1 MEKIIK
7 EYFNIAEYLSMQ
19 QTIQEDFK
27 ISPGNDKKILIKK
40 QLKEMIKNSNGIYDP
55 KGFINDFSCYI
66 NKIDELGGKKIET
79 IENIK
84 NNYELIKNYLENSS
98 SIRFLLVG
106 PHNAGKSTLLNEIIG
121 YNRRLL
127 ESANEECTKISVI
140 VKYTKKT
147 EQPKL
152 FAADFHTNDLG
163 YNYFE
168 KNNLLAEGE
177 NDIKEKIKDL
187 NRENNRKQNELK
199 FFVLSTPIE
208 IFDRIIEENKISN
221 KKIEKIEEIIEKIE
235 LLDFPGL
242 DTKFEEAKKKAE
254 DLLKIVDGFI
264 YVNYSI
270 NFESANRDILG
281 LIYNSI
287 KDRNNFSFNNCLFI
301 LNKIDEEENKDLNI
315 DEATQKILK
324 IFDEQNDYADSIT
337 VLDRKNRIQ
346 DKALSLSPFSC
357 YRYMEFKKFESD
369 IKNFEDFI
377 KSHLRDNNKKKIV
390 KILKETLEGYIDNI
404 DLSEIT
410 LSKEEIDIY
419 INKLNI
425 LLNEV
430 NDKSEKDLVKIIK
443 LYFYIK
449 NNIRRVKVYQLCYI
463 EPLLKNFEI
472 VIKNTSIFFEIKLR
486 NDALSFIM
494 KSYEE
499 ILDFFY
505 IIKLRMSDDNI
516 DKFKQL
522 DKDKILSKIEDE
534 YYKTKEKIKKKFK
547 NKKNRIIDQIDNSRT
562 EYEFSQAVSNHK
574 WILEELKEDVQ
585 SESKNFY
592 DFLKRENDDIICQL
606 NLQELEKRKEE
617 FKNQM
622 NKIKALT
629 ISESVDSKSSKYIQS
644 HYETSYHT
652 ETYRERVFLWFKRT
666 KTRTVSET
674 KRVYEH
680 EKTINNYKKEIR
692 SFFINAEKSSIE
704 NIEKNKIKITNNIRS
719 IFGNFNESVEGFQNN
734 IDELKEYIDEIERFI
749 YNQVGIKG

>member
-1 MEKIIK
+1 M
-7 EYFNIAEYLSMQ
+7 
-19 QTIQEDFK
+19 
-27 ISPGNDKKILIKK
+27 
-40 QLKEMIKNSNGIYDP
+40 
-55 KGFINDFSCYI
+55 
-66 NKIDELGGKKIET
+66 
-79 IENIK
+79 
-84 NNYELIKNYLENSS
+84 
-98 SIRFLLVG
+98 
-106 PHNAGKSTLLNEIIG
+106 
-121 YNRRLL
+121 
-127 ESANEECTKISVI
+127 
-140 VKYTKKT
+140 
-147 EQPKL
+147 
-152 FAADFHTNDLG
+152 
-163 YNYFE
+163 
-168 KNNLLAEGE
+168 
-177 NDIKEKIKDL
+177 
-187 NRENNRKQNELK
+187 
-199 FFVLSTPIE
+199 
-208 IFDRIIEENKISN
+208 
-221 KKIEKIEEIIEKIE
+221 
-235 LLDFPGL
+235 
-242 DTKFEEAKKKAE
+242 
-254 DLLKIVDGFI
+254 
-264 YVNYSI
+264 
-270 NFESANRDILG
+270 G